1 MVDYNELLSSSSWIM
16 LACPSF
22 PSCSHVLSLHL
33 VCACALGFVSSLK
46 YPENIVVVR
55 QVLSCSIPRG
65 DVICGPCIMTHTH
78 SVHVVILDG
87 CVCYL
92 QDANDN
98 KIKQYPADGATSPNS
113 DDGIFEGQ
121 LQLSDQPVQ
130 GTWKIHVDAQ
140 VRPAAAVRPAGAWQL
155 EDPRRRAGKT
165 SCSCHRNVRWHL
177 YSVAS
182 CIPFFVLRSLPEIC
196 YCPFIDKALDTV
208 CILDK
213 EIGFTNDC
221 VIIHSHWFYVC
232 KAFKCT

>member
-1 MVDYNELLSSSSWIM
+1 
-16 LACPSF
+16 
-22 PSCSHVLSLHL
+22 
-33 VCACALGFVSSLK
+33 
-46 YPENIVVVR
+46 
-55 QVLSCSIPRG
+55 
-65 DVICGPCIMTHTH
+65 MTHTR
-78 SVHVVILDG
+78 SVHDIIDR

-98 KIKQYPADGATSPNS
+98 KIKQYPADGAISPNS

-196 YCPFIDKALDTV
+196 YCPFIDKVLDTV

-232 KAFKCT
+232 KACKCTCT